1 MKIDFLP
8 LRDNTCGEYCL
19 HCHAETVEWIV
30 VDGRKR
36 CTCSSCGREAER
48 AVVVD
53 PRICWWTDSD
63 GEYWHESA
71 GVFVR
76 DPRGRFLF
84 FQRTAFPYRLT
95 VPAGHVERGED
106 PKRAAARELW
116 EEVGIR
122 DAHGDLRLVA
132 DEHLNGDMCR
142 RGSDAH
148 RWHAYLLDVDD
159 HRGAGTQGELTVN
172 EEGEEPL
179 WLTLDQA
186 LSSQPTFAV
195 EHIIERHSN
204 RLLHAVG
211 RTPGEGTVQ
220 RTV

>member
-1 MKIDFLP
+1 MASIACTATP
-8 LRDNTCGEYCL
+8 RPSNGSSWTEGNGAPAVRA
-19 HCHAETVEWIV
+19 AEA
-30 VDGRKR
+30 G
-36 CTCSSCGREAER
+36 R

-106 PKRAAARELW
+106 PKRAAAQELW

-122 DAHGDLRLVA
+122 AAHGDLRFVA
-132 DEHLNGDMCR
+132 DEHLDGDMCR

-159 HRGAGTQGELTVN
+159 HRAAGTQGELTVN

-179 WLTLDQA
+179 WLSLDQA

-195 EHIIERHSN
+195 EHIIDRYSD
-204 RLLHAVG
+204 RLLHAV
-211 RTPGEGTVQ
+211 R
-220 RTV
+220 

>member
-1 MKIDFLP
+1 M
-8 LRDNTCGEYCL
+8 
-19 HCHAETVEWIV
+19 
-30 VDGRKR
+30 
-36 CTCSSCGREAER
+36 R
-48 AVVVD
+48 ALK
-53 PRICWWTDSD
+53 
-63 GEYWHESA
+63 
-71 GVFVR
+71 VFVR

-106 PKRAAARELW
+106 PKRAAAQELW

-204 RLLHAVG
+204 RLLRAVG

-220 RTV
+220 RMV